1 MKLRSYKTRLGVL
14 AVTWVATAAL
24 VSTFYVAVLA
34 PARAHCAQVGLALV
48 EARRHLDWVTEAT
61 QPERITQIEEE
72 ATAQESRAGDF
83 TYSPDGLAE
92 LALSVGRLATER
104 RASNVSVQI
113 RDVPSSKDKKRIVER
128 RLEVGCNAGYHEFVG
143 LLNAF
148 ERSRPVLLVDSLS
161 LQKSGSASDK
171 LNTNMTLTVLVDTQ
185 AQVQSPASR

>member
-34 PARAHCAQVGLALV
+34 PARTRSAQVGQALV

-61 QPERITQIEEE
+61 RPEHLTQLEEE
-72 ATAQESRAGDF
+72 ATALEARAGDF

-92 LALSVGRLATER
+92 LALSVGRLASER
-104 RASNVSVQI
+104 RAANVSVQI
-113 RDVPSSKDKKRIVER
+113 RNAPSSRDKQRIMER
-128 RLEVGCNAGYHEFVG
+128 RLEVGCNAGFHEFAG
-143 LLNAF
+143 ILNAF

-161 LQKSGSASDK
+161 LQRSGSASDK
-171 LNTNMTLTVLVDTQ
+171 LNTSMTVTVLVDTQ
-185 AQVQSPASR
+185 AQAQSSLSR